1 MLRDGLNTSLNFSEY
16 IKLLTE
22 TEAEDL
28 NIKLNSCGYQS
39 SDNLNDLLNTVEL
52 FIEDQNLSK
61 EITKENLWNELL
73 NNGYVLGDRILQ
85 LQSPALYGADVEE
98 LQEYLSRLG
107 FFSDPINSIFNGNL
121 EVSVKQ
127 FQENRGLSVDGVV
140 GMYTSIEIRK
150 LLRPNLGTSLNE
162 AVKSFK
168 RDSNT
173 ISICFDVDN
182 IGNYKEQNDF
192 YQKIKT
198 HCTEMGVSVYFS
210 SELNQNNNEE
220 NVVSYVNKLNPSLF
234 LKFAFKDSGV
244 SINYF
249 KGKHSLSIIGEQ
261 LSNKIE
267 LDKEITSQGKSLP
280 ILKKT
285 KSVTLIFNGN
295 FYQFNIEELITI
307 IVNELRDIYKN

>member
-16 IKLLTE
+16 IKSLSE

-39 SDNLNDLLNTVEL
+39 SDSLSDLLNTIEL

-85 LQSPALYGADVEE
+85 LQSPPLYGADVEE

-107 FFSDPINSIFNGNL
+107 FFSDPINSIFNNNL
-121 EVSVKQ
+121 EVSVKH

-140 GMYTSIEIRK
+140 GMDTSVEIRK
-150 LLRPNLGTSLNE
+150 FLRPNMGTSLNE

-168 RDSNT
+168 RDPNT

-182 IGNYKEQNDF
+182 VGDYKEQNGF
-192 YQKIKT
+192 YQELKT
-198 HCTEMGVSVYFS
+198 HCTEMGISVYFS
-210 SELNQNNNEE
+210 SEVNQNNNEE

-234 LKFAFKDSGV
+234 LKFAFKESDV
-244 SINYF
+244 IINHF
-249 KGKHSLSIIGEQ
+249 EGKHSLSIIGEQ
-261 LSNKIE
+261 LSSKIGTDE
-267 LDKEITSQGKSLP
+267 KITSQGKSLP

-285 KSVTLIFNGN
+285 KSVALIFNGN
-295 FYQFNIEELITI
+295 FYQFNIKKLITDI
-307 IVNELRDIYKN
+307 ISEIKDIYKN

>member
-16 IKLLTE
+16 IKSLTE

-121 EVSVKQ
+121 EVSVKK

-198 HCTEMGVSVYFS
+198 HCTEVGVSVYFS
-210 SELNQNNNEE
+210 SEVNQDNNE
-220 NVVSYVNKLNPSLF
+220 
-234 LKFAFKDSGV
+234 
-244 SINYF
+244 
-249 KGKHSLSIIGEQ
+249 
-261 LSNKIE
+261 
-267 LDKEITSQGKSLP
+267 
-280 ILKKT
+280 
-285 KSVTLIFNGN
+285 
-295 FYQFNIEELITI
+295 
-307 IVNELRDIYKN
+307 

>member
-85 LQSPALYGADVEE
+85 LQSPTLYGADVEE

-107 FFSDPINSIFNGNL
+107 FFSDPINSIFNSNL

-182 IGNYKEQNDF
+182 IGNYNFDQR
-192 YQKIKT
+192 I
-198 HCTEMGVSVYFS
+198 
-210 SELNQNNNEE
+210 E
-220 NVVSYVNKLNPSLF
+220 NV
-234 LKFAFKDSGV
+234 
-244 SINYF
+244 
-249 KGKHSLSIIGEQ
+249 LSTTRQRHKATIYE
-261 LSNKIE
+261 
-267 LDKEITSQGKSLP
+267 DK
-280 ILKKT
+280 
-285 KSVTLIFNGN
+285 
-295 FYQFNIEELITI
+295 
-307 IVNELRDIYKN
+307 